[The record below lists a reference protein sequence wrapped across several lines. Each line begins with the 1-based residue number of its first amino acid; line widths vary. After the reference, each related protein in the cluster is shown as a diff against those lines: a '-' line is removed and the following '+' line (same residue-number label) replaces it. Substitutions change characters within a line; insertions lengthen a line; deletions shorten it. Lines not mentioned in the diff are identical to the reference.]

1 MTGGRHPANSV
12 ISSEA
17 SHSYDLRAKENGHLD
32 RPSKA
37 VTNEANTQTASLTS
51 MDLISRL
58 AGLQAT
64 NLSGFDNFT
73 ETVEDFLDD
82 FDRHVRATGLA
93 KDQDKLDCL
102 VSNLSGP
109 VRAWFRYQPQ
119 ATQQSYKELRAAMT
133 DAFKTTEQAKHLA
146 RSALFQ
152 MRQGPL
158 QSVSEYVHAVQL
170 KARGLDM
177 SEKDLV
183 SIVLNGIDPSIR
195 QYIVMDRPTKIQDI
209 LKSPAAQQDFMVT
222 QQHGGTIMVLQEELR
237 ALREQLSSMTLQQA
251 QVAATTTHQHHVKFQ
266 DEQPCRTC
274 HESRTRH
281 PSSSEQRRRS
291 HSRSRERNGTNS
303 QDSSS
308 KCNFC
313 GKFTCRGPQFCYAR
327 DKVCYYCNKKGH
339 LRTVCHTWLFDRKN
353 GRISDTK

>member
-1 MTGGRHPANSV
+1 
-12 ISSEA
+12 
-17 SHSYDLRAKENGHLD
+17 
-32 RPSKA
+32 
-37 VTNEANTQTASLTS
+37 
-51 MDLISRL
+51 
-58 AGLQAT
+58 
-64 NLSGFDNFT
+64 
-73 ETVEDFLDD
+73 
-82 FDRHVRATGLA
+82 
-93 KDQDKLDCL
+93 
-102 VSNLSGP
+102 
-109 VRAWFRYQPQ
+109 
-119 ATQQSYKELRAAMT
+119 MT

-158 QSVSEYVHAVQL
+158 QSVSDYVHAVQL

-209 LKSPAAQQDFMVT
+209 LKSPATQQDFMVT

-251 QVAATTTHQHHVKFQ
+251 QVAATATHQHHVKFQ

-313 GKFTCRGPQFCYAR
+313 GKFTCRGQQFCFAR
-327 DKVCYYCNKKGH
+327 DKVCHYCNKKGH
-339 LRTVCHTWLFDRKN
+339 LRMVCRKWQDIRHKVKLTMPSFLPN
-353 GRISDTK
+353 STIDSYMLRYRIQHSCCINRIFIEVHMAKQGYLLTHENCKLSLKHRQSISIIFLGLTQNIAISWFIVITDIMNDILASHKLIYSHKSSENTQIITRVLSGNFVVFLKNFP